1 MKNNVWEYAEAFN
14 EMESVYNNLGL
25 DDNWLETLEKHDQ
38 LISNEAKAS

>member
-1 MKNNVWEYAEAFN
+1 MKSNVFDYVEAFN

-25 DDNWLETLEKHDQ
+25 NDNWLETLEKYDQ